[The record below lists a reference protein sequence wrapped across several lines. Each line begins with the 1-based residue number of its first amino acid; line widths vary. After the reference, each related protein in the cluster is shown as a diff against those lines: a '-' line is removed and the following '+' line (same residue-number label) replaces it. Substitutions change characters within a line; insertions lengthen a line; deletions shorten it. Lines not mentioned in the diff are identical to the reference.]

1 MLTAGDIENHRAHSL
16 DSQVLSTLGRTSNR
30 NTTFHRPDVM
40 HTYEEELRR
49 LMKKSP
55 MIELINHTFKKKKLK
70 ASTLPSDRQKEN
82 FDKLIIGSLDNL
94 ERDLIPDMRTD
105 DIEHFMFLKMEQNQ
119 INTILLNGI
128 LENILH
134 KPPTQSMNVSMQQ
147 ILNVQGIEV

>member
-1 MLTAGDIENHRAHSL
+1 MREDIVHTAGDTENPRAHSL
-16 DSQVLSTLGRTSNR
+16 DSQVLSTLGRISNR
-30 NTTFHRPDVM
+30 NTTFQRPEVM

-55 MIELINHTFKKKKLK
+55 LIELINHTFKKKKLK
-70 ASTLPSDRQKEN
+70 ASLLPSDRQKEN
-82 FDKLIIGSLDNL
+82 FNKLIMSSLDNM

-105 DIEHFMFLKMEQNQ
+105 DIEHFIFLKLEQNQ

-134 KPPTQSMNVSMQQ
+134 KPPTQSMNISTQA
-147 ILNVQGIEV
+147 ILNV